1 MNRNTSVART
11 RALWRSPASRLGRIL
26 VLLAIAAYLLYS
38 VDLAGAL
45 ERAGRANPLIVV
57 VAVIVLTGLHGVA
70 ALNWRAIVSRLG
82 GSPMTP
88 GAAMRSYY
96 ASQAIGGI
104 TPANLGGDA
113 YRVVAARSDGAYWGD
128 AALSVLVQRATSFA
142 ALAVLGVVALAA
154 LPDVIDI
161 AAPLIGAAVALVVV
175 LAVPVVVLVR
185 RHDRFADPARR
196 QSFTSATLVG
206 LAGGLAFHA
215 IAIVASYVLV
225 IAVDPGASG
234 LGILAAV
241 TLARLSLAVPIA
253 PSGIGVQEGAL
264 AALFILLGAS
274 PESAVA
280 ASLLGRL
287 ALITTTAIG
296 LTLIARRPDRADA
309 STLPMAAAAG
319 REVRIAQ

>member
-1 MNRNTSVART
+1 MT
-11 RALWRSPASRLGRIL
+11 
-26 VLLAIAAYLLYS
+26 
-38 VDLAGAL
+38 AGAAL
-45 ERAGRANPLIVV
+45 RA
-57 VAVIVLTGLHGVA
+57 
-70 ALNWRAIVSRLG
+70 
-82 GSPMTP
+82 
-88 GAAMRSYY
+88 YY

-113 YRVVAARSDGAYWGD
+113 YRVVTARSDGAEWGD

-142 ALAVLGVVALAA
+142 ALAVLGVVALSA
-154 LPDVIDI
+154 LPDVIDV
-161 AAPLIGAAVALVVV
+161 AAPLIGVAVALALV
-175 LAVPVVVLVR
+175 LAVPVAILVR
-185 RHDRFADPARR
+185 RHGRFADPARR
-196 QSFTSATLVG
+196 RSLTSATLVG
-206 LAGGLAFHA
+206 LAGGLSFHA
-215 IAIVASYVLV
+215 IAIAASYALV
-225 IAVDPGASG
+225 IAVDPSASG

-241 TLARLSLAVPIA
+241 ALARLSLAVPIA

-309 STLPMAAAAG
+309 KTLLVPAAAG
-319 REVRIAQ
+319 PEVRIAS

>member
-1 MNRNTSVART
+1 MIRT
-11 RALWRSPASRLGRIL
+11 AILVRGRALWRGPAGRLGRVL
-26 VLLAIAAYLLYS
+26 VLVAIAAYLLHS

-45 ERAGRANPLIVV
+45 ERAGRANPLIVAI
-57 VAVIVLTGLHGVA
+57 AVLVLTAVHSVA
-70 ALNWRAIVSRLG
+70 ALNWRAIVARLG
-82 GSPMTP
+82 GTPMTA
-88 GAAMRSYY
+88 GAALRAYY

-113 YRVVAARSDGAYWGD
+113 YRVVAARSDGAQWSD

-142 ALAVLGVVALAA
+142 ALAGLGVVALVA
-154 LPDVIDI
+154 LPNVINI
-161 AAPLIGAAVALVVV
+161 AAPLIGVAIALVLV
-175 LAVPVVVLVR
+175 LAVPVIVLVR
-185 RHDRFADPARR
+185 RHDLFAGPARR
-196 QSFTSATLVG
+196 RSFTTATRVG
-206 LAGGLAFHA
+206 FAGGLAFHA
-215 IAIVASYVLV
+215 IAIAASYALV

-274 PESAVA
+274 PETAVA

-287 ALITTTAIG
+287 ALLTTTTIG
-296 LTLIARRPDRADA
+296 LTLIARRPDRANA
-309 STLPMAAAAG
+309 NTLPMPAAAG
-319 REVRIAQ
+319 PEVRIAQ

>member
-1 MNRNTSVART
+1 MIRSALLVRGP
-11 RALWRSPASRLGRIL
+11 ALWRSPVGRVGRLL
-26 VLLAIAAYLLYS
+26 VLVAIAAYLLHS

-45 ERAGRANPLIVV
+45 ERAGHANPSIVV
-57 VAVIVLTGLHGVA
+57 MAVLVLTGVHVVA
-70 ALNWRAIVSRLG
+70 ALNWRAIVARLG
-82 GSPMTP
+82 G
-88 GAAMRSYY
+88 AAMSPAGAVRAYY

-113 YRVVAARSDGAYWGD
+113 YRVLAARSDGAQWGD

-142 ALAVLGVVALAA
+142 SLAVLGGVALVA
-154 LPDVIDI
+154 LPNVIDV
-161 AAPLIGAAVALVVV
+161 AAPLIAAAVALALV

-185 RHDRFADPARR
+185 RHDRLPDPARR
-196 QSFTSATLVG
+196 RSFTTATLLG
-206 LAGGLAFHA
+206 FAGGLAFHMIA
-215 IAIVASYVLV
+215 IAASYGLV

-234 LGILAAV
+234 PGILAAV

-296 LTLIARRPDRADA
+296 LTFIARRPDQAA
-309 STLPMAAAAG
+309 AHTLPKPAAAG
-319 REVRIAQ
+319 PEVRTAQ

>member
-1 MNRNTSVART
+1 MIRNVFLART
-11 RALWRSPASRLGRIL
+11 RALWRSPAGRLGRIL
-26 VLLAIAAYLLYS
+26 ALVAIAAYLLHS
-38 VDLAGAL
+38 VDLAGVL

-57 VAVIVLTGLHGVA
+57 TAVAVLTGAHVVA
-70 ALNWRAIVSRLG
+70 ALNWRAIVARLG
-82 GSPMTP
+82 GTPMTA
-88 GAAMRSYY
+88 GAALRAYY
-96 ASQAIGGI
+96 ASQAVGGI

-113 YRVVAARSDGAYWGD
+113 YRVVAARSDGAHWGD

-154 LPDVIDI
+154 LPDVLDV
-161 AAPLIGAAVALVVV
+161 ATPLIGAAVALVLV
-175 LAVPVVVLVR
+175 LGVPVVVLVR

-196 QSFTSATLVG
+196 HSFAAATSVG
-206 LAGGLAFHA
+206 LAGGLAFHIIA
-215 IAIVASYVLV
+215 IAASYALV

-287 ALITTTAIG
+287 ALLTTTAIG

-309 STLPMAAAAG
+309 RTLPMAAAAG
-319 REVRIAQ
+319 PEVRIAQ

>member
-1 MNRNTSVART
+1 MIRNDFLVRGHT
-11 RALWRSPASRLGRIL
+11 LWRGPAGRLGRVL
-26 VLLAIAAYLLYS
+26 VLVAIAAFLLHS

-45 ERAGRANPLIVV
+45 ERAGRANPLIVAI
-57 VAVIVLTGLHGVA
+57 AVLVFTAVHSVA
-70 ALNWRAIVSRLG
+70 ALNWRAIVARLG
-82 GSPMTP
+82 GTP
-88 GAAMRSYY
+88 ITAAAALRTYY

-113 YRVVAARSDGAYWGD
+113 YRVVTTRSDGADWSD

-142 ALAVLGVVALAA
+142 ALAVLGVVALSA
-154 LPDVIDI
+154 LPDVIYV
-161 AAPLIGAAVALVVV
+161 AAPLIGVAVALALV
-175 LAVPVVVLVR
+175 LAVPVAILVR
-185 RHDRFADPARR
+185 RHGGLTDHARR
-196 QSFTSATLVG
+196 RSLTTATLVG

-215 IAIVASYVLV
+215 IAIAASYALV
-225 IAVDPGASG
+225 IAVDPSASG

-241 TLARLSLAVPIA
+241 ALARLSLAVPIA

-309 STLPMAAAAG
+309 STLPMPAAAG
-319 REVRIAQ
+319 PEVRIAS